1 MAGRGTSVPRCRDSS
16 VARMASGTVLL
27 RLGVLGGLLAGSASL
42 AADTADVPRAEAAPV
57 VPESSSVQWQLLA
70 GGLAS
75 LDGYASTGY
84 QGWLLGAGWE
94 FPRLRFRFQFL
105 AGLPSSMVETRTEVK
120 LEQYV
125 FGFWLDTPVLRS
137 GAWRWSAGA
146 GAGFLLFGRT
156 AFARVGG
163 LDTAGPRFVP
173 ALLTGPDTSLRWR
186 FSKYFAVEGSLAM
199 DVVFGRPLIGFQG
212 AQGFEPLYEGWAVR
226 PRLSVAMMVFP

>member
-1 MAGRGTSVPRCRDSS
+1 MAGRGASVPRCQDGS

-27 RLGVLGGLLAGSASL
+27 RLGVLGGLLAGSGSQ
-42 AADTADVPRAEAAPV
+42 AAEATEAPRAEEAPEAY
-57 VPESSSVQWQLLA
+57 ESSSVQWQLLV
-70 GGLAS
+70 GGLTS

-94 FPRLRFRFQFL
+94 FPRLRIRFQYL
-105 AGLPSSMVETRTEVK
+105 AGLPSSMVDTRTEVK

-137 GAWRWSAGA
+137 GEWRWSVGA

-163 LDTAGPRFVP
+163 LDTAGPRFLP
-173 ALLTGPDTSLRWR
+173 AFLTGPDTSLRWR
-186 FSKYFAVEGSLAM
+186 FSRYLAVEGSLAM
-199 DVVFGRPLIGFQG
+199 DVAFGRPLIGFQG
-212 AQGFEPLYEGWAVR
+212 PQGFEPLYEGWAIR
-226 PRLSVAMMVFP
+226 PRLSVALMVFP